1 MRDSE
6 GLKELVS
13 GAKFVHVLGAGINPE
28 KPANTAISDLSERG
42 WNPVPVHPR
51 DAGAS
56 IVGFPIRPRIEDGVL
71 PEVVVLFL
79 APERAREAVKS
90 LLVTNYDS
98 PALVWFQH
106 GSEDTIAEGWLDEGG
121 WNYVKND
128 CVVRFVQRHDLNRES
143 RRFPGS
149 SKYRVTTGR
158 AARYGACMNSEK
170 TPRSPHGI
178 GVDRRSARTGV
189 LQIINPQLH
198 QKSQE

>member
-1 MRDSE
+1 MLDMRMRDSE

-79 APERAREAVKS
+79 APERAREAVKN

-106 GSEDTIAEGWLDEGG
+106 GSEDTIAEGWLNEGG

-128 CVVRFVQRHDLNRES
+128 CVVRFVQRHD
-143 RRFPGS
+143 
-149 SKYRVTTGR
+149 
-158 AARYGACMNSEK
+158 
-170 TPRSPHGI
+170 
-178 GVDRRSARTGV
+178 
-189 LQIINPQLH
+189 
-198 QKSQE
+198 

>member
-1 MRDSE
+1 MLGMRMRDSE

-13 GAKFVHVLGAGINPE
+13 GTKFVHVLGAGINPE

-90 LLVTNYDS
+90 LLVTNCLLYTSPSPRDS
-98 PALVWFQH
+98 
-106 GSEDTIAEGWLDEGG
+106 
-121 WNYVKND
+121 
-128 CVVRFVQRHDLNRES
+128 
-143 RRFPGS
+143 
-149 SKYRVTTGR
+149 
-158 AARYGACMNSEK
+158 
-170 TPRSPHGI
+170 
-178 GVDRRSARTGV
+178 
-189 LQIINPQLH
+189 
-198 QKSQE
+198 